1 MRTSKTVPE
10 MEKCNILRSY
20 QKCAEMMLEMKQ
32 SHDASSNFLEAAVRA
47 PQLYIRVLLACDS
60 QHVLLV
66 CDSQQLCFK
75 KCNIGSTVKC
85 YEAACSIQVCG
96 SSIRPACHVLKSR
109 CAD

>member
-10 MEKCNILRSY
+10 MEKCNMLRSY

-47 PQLYIRVLLACDS
+47 PQLYNRVLLATLQPRS
-60 QHVLLV
+60 PAF
-66 CDSQQLCFK
+66 DSQQLCFK

-85 YEAACSIQVCG
+85 YEAACRIQVG
-96 SSIRPACHVLKSR
+96 SSSIRFAFHIFKSP